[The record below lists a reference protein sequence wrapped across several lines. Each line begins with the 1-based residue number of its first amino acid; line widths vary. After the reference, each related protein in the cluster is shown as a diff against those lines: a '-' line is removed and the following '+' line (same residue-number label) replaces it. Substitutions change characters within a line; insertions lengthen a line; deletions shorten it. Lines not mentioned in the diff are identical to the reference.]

1 MLEFLRCVDI
11 NRDLV
16 IIHELCRHPSEGQ
29 CERRQNYFTEK
40 EPFSSGLGLAI
51 SLSLSLSDPKVNHGL
66 IALPSYYIFSNE
78 KMTAGNTFK

>member
-1 MLEFLRCVDI
+1 MLEFLRFVDI

-16 IIHELCRHPSEGQ
+16 IIQELCRHPSEGQ

-40 EPFSSGLGLAI
+40 EPFSSGPGLAI
-51 SLSLSLSDPKVNHGL
+51 SLSDPKVDHGL
-66 IALPSYYIFSNE
+66 IALPLYYIFSNE

>member
-16 IIHELCRHPSEGQ
+16 IIHELCRHPREGQ

-40 EPFSSGLGLAI
+40 EPFSSGPGLAI
-51 SLSLSLSDPKVNHGL
+51 SL
-66 IALPSYYIFSNE
+66 
-78 KMTAGNTFK
+78 